1 MSLCKHDHKHEAPK
15 WKLKFKGCFCRIVFL
30 NRPEK
35 NKLKMLRLCTG
46 GTQKR
51 NPWDLKGKVSDMED
65 KVRTYQIKV
74 KTLNQ
79 QNEVLKDSV
88 SQSHRKIVEV
98 EKELQIQRSQ
108 NGYED
113 YFIWKINVQ
122 LGILLLKLSC

>member
-1 MSLCKHDHKHEAPK
+1 
-15 WKLKFKGCFCRIVFL
+15 
-30 NRPEK
+30 
-35 NKLKMLRLCTG
+35 MLRLCTG

-65 KVRTYQIKV
+65 KVRNYQIKV

-79 QNEVLKDSV
+79 ENEVLQDSV
-88 SQSHRKIVEV
+88 SQSQRKIVQV
-98 EKELQIQRSQ
+98 EKELQIQRTQ
-108 NGYED
+108 IGYDD

>member
-1 MSLCKHDHKHEAPK
+1 MCKHDHKHEAPK

-30 NRPEK
+30 NGPEK

-79 QNEVLKDSV
+79 QNEVLQDSV

>member
-1 MSLCKHDHKHEAPK
+1 M
-15 WKLKFKGCFCRIVFL
+15 
-30 NRPEK
+30 
-35 NKLKMLRLCTG
+35 KMLRLCTG

-51 NPWDLKGKVSDMED
+51 NPWDLKGKVNDMED

-79 QNEVLKDSV
+79 QNEVLQDSV

>member
-1 MSLCKHDHKHEAPK
+1 M
-15 WKLKFKGCFCRIVFL
+15 
-30 NRPEK
+30 
-35 NKLKMLRLCTG
+35 KMLRLCTG

-79 QNEVLKDSV
+79 QNEVLQDSV

-98 EKELQIQRSQ
+98 EKELQIQRNQ

>member
-1 MSLCKHDHKHEAPK
+1 MEFSRHWFISMHLM
-15 WKLKFKGCFCRIVFL
+15 FKGCFCRIVFQT
-30 NRPEK
+30 EK
-35 NKLKMLRLCTG
+35 NKLKTLLLCTG

-65 KVRTYQIKV
+65 KVRNYQMKV

-79 QNEVLKDSV
+79 ENEVLQDSM
-88 SQSHRKIVEV
+88 SQSQRKMVQV
-98 EKELQIQRSQ
+98 EKELQMQRSQ
-108 NGYED
+108 IGYED